1 MRIIKKVLALFC
13 GAWLS
18 CPATLAQ
25 NPPASPSEVAYKA
38 THSAPVECE
47 YRTGVIERIRAIKPA
62 DESITVVARVGE
74 GDTRPNLNQRRLHNV
89 RAYLM
94 EWWPEGFRRKPG
106 TVILA
111 EGGKVEGY
119 GCLEFYV
126 GGKLVETMQVVPNG
140 DVTFDSCYPPD
151 DYDFKRSKGVYDRC
165 LMRGQEIFYPCLD
178 RVKRRNRKR

>member
-1 MRIIKKVLALFC
+1 MRNMKIALALFC

-18 CPATLAQ
+18 CTATLAQ
-25 NPPASPSEVAYKA
+25 NPPAPPCEVAYKA

-47 YRTGVIERIRAIKPA
+47 YRTGIIERIHAIKPA
-62 DESITVVARVGE
+62 DEVITVVARTGE
-74 GDTRPNLNQRRLHNV
+74 CETSPNLNQRRLHNV
-89 RAYLM
+89 RAYLT

-111 EGGKVEGY
+111 EGEKVDGN
-119 GCLEFYV
+119 GRLEFYV
-126 GGKLVETMQVVPNG
+126 GGKLVEMMQVVPNG

-151 DYDFKRSKGVYDRC
+151 GYNFKRSKGVYDRC
-165 LMRGQEIFYPCLD
+165 LVRGQGIFYPCLD